1 MTLTTNA
8 PGTLSGTAPNPIR
21 VAVIVSLAFHVLGF
35 LLVVGVPRLLASAPV
50 SGPVYVVDLVTLP
63 GPSART
69 EGPPAAPAPAPAPA
83 PAAKPT
89 PPPAKSAPA
98 PKKPTEKTITLPE
111 RGAKVKPVKQP
122 PKTAPAEEKSSPET
136 GKESATAPTPAPAK
150 TTVTSVSAAPAGTT
164 GMAPSGAAGAGN
176 PGQNA
181 GASGS
186 EYDFYIALL
195 DRSIRGA
202 WVRPVDTSNDVRRA
216 VVSLQLSRSGRVI
229 HLDLATPSGFDPLDR
244 SVLRAVHDAEPF
256 PPFPLALSLETLTV
270 RIEFELNPE
279 GRGADSQGN

>member
-1 MTLTTNA
+1 MTLTGSA
-8 PGTLSGTAPNPIR
+8 PGGKPATGSNPIR
-21 VAVIVSLAFHVLGF
+21 VAVIVSLVFHVLGF
-35 LLVVGVPRLLASAPV
+35 LLVVGVPRLLASAPA

-63 GPSART
+63 GPPART

-83 PAAKPT
+83 PAAAKPT
-89 PPPAKSAPA
+89 PPPAKIAPA
-98 PKKPTEKTITLPE
+98 PKKPVEKSITLPE
-111 RGAKVKPVKQP
+111 RGAKIKPSKQP
-122 PKTAPAEEKSSPET
+122 PKPTPEEVKPSREA
-136 GKESATAPTPAPAK
+136 GKESTAAPVQAPAK
-150 TTVTSVSAAPAGTT
+150 TTGPTGVAPAGTT
-164 GMAPSGAAGAGN
+164 GAAPSGAAGAGS
-176 PGQNA
+176 PGENA
-181 GASGS
+181 GASGT

-202 WVRPVDTSNDVRRA
+202 WVRPVDTSQDVRRA

-256 PPFPLALSLETLTV
+256 PPFPVALTLETLTV

>member
-1 MTLTTNA
+1 MTQTSNA

-21 VAVIVSLAFHVLGF
+21 VAVIVSLVFHVLGF

-63 GPSART
+63 GPPART

-98 PKKPTEKTITLPE
+98 PKKPAEKTITLPE

-122 PKTAPAEEKSSPET
+122 PKTAPAEEKSSPES

-150 TTVTSVSAAPAGTT
+150 TTVTSVNAAPAGTT
-164 GMAPSGAAGAGN
+164 GIAPSGASGAGK
-176 PGQNA
+176 PGENA

-256 PPFPLALSLETLTV
+256 PPFPLALTLETLTV